1 MSYVFLKNL
10 KKNMKVK
17 LLTKTAGVGDYDGR
31 SIDEIIV
38 GIARLSSSREV
49 NELFEEPDKLL
60 RHCLWNSHWSI
71 FSMANLTFE
80 IETSRAIG
88 REYLRHFSLS
98 PQELSQRYASVSN
111 SEPIEIRE
119 QCKNNRQSSVNIID
133 PMMYQD
139 VDDNGPYTLYASQ
152 LIDNHID
159 SSHKLYQDLQSN
171 GVARES
177 ARFVLPENTQTTLI
191 MNGKIRDWIT
201 TLNQRLHH
209 TAQKEAR
216 QVAEAIRDI
225 FIQECPIISKML
237 FNFEDADKIHI
248 LERILLE
255 KWGVYDQIKDNGF
268 KKIKS

>member
-1 MSYVFLKNL
+1 
-10 KKNMKVK
+10 MKVK
-17 LLTKTAGVGDYDGR
+17 LLTKTEGVGDYEGK

-38 GIARLSSSREV
+38 GIARLSSSREI
-49 NELFEEPDKLL
+49 NCLFKEPDKLL

-98 PQELSQRYASVSN
+98 PQELSQRYSSVSN

-119 QCKNNRQSSVNIID
+119 QCKNNRQSSSKVID
-133 PMMYQD
+133 PMMYQN
-139 VDDNGPYTLYASQ
+139 VDESGVHTLHASQ
-152 LIDNHID
+152 LVDNHINV
-159 SSHKLYQDLQSN
+159 SHQLYKDLQER

-191 MNGKIRDWIT
+191 MNGKVRDWIT
-201 TLNQRLHH
+201 TLNQRLHY

-216 QVAEAIRDI
+216 EVAEAIRDI
-225 FIQECPIISKML
+225 FIEQCPIISKML

-255 KWGVYDQIKDNGF
+255 KWGVYDQIKSNNVRGQATPSED
-268 KKIKS
+268 